1 MKKIYFTLLFLF
13 LLSTGVI
20 AQQFTL
26 SGRIKDQKGET
37 VPFTSVYLKN
47 STVGT
52 AANIDG
58 VYTFKLAKGSYTLV
72 YKTMS
77 YKTVERTVV
86 LDSNL
91 VENIILTPES
101 YTLKEVAIQSN
112 GKDPAYEIIKNAIKN
127 RELHLNEVKE
137 FSCKVYIKG
146 VQKLVGAPK
155 KFFGRDI
162 QKTLDLDTN
171 RRGILYQSE
180 SQSIYNCKRPHH
192 IHEQMIASKVAG
204 RNNAFSFNKAS
215 DLEINFYN
223 NIMLENVLSS
233 RGFVS
238 PIADFALFY
247 YHYKLLGTSIENGV
261 NINKIEVIPRR
272 RHDPVF
278 RGIIYIADDNWR
290 IQGTELYL
298 TKNTGI
304 NLIDTLNIIQQFVK
318 VKDAYMPSN
327 INFTFNGNVMGFKF
341 DGYYVGVYSDYDLQ
355 PNFPEDYFKGE
366 ILNIPKN
373 ANNKDTAYWAAARP
387 IPLNLE
393 EKRNY
398 IRKDSIARRQQSKYY
413 LDSVERAN
421 NNFTAPKFLLTHY
434 TINDRFNKV
443 SYKLDPLLKA
453 VFFNTVEGFGFKYGV
468 TYTKNFEYN
477 RKYSIRPEFRYGF
490 ANKTLTGNI
499 SAIYDYDPVKKAD
512 VRLDFGSGIYD
523 LNRYGT
529 MSLLSNTLNSLLFEK
544 NFPKFYQKSF
554 ITGASSRELAR
565 GLEGTASLDY
575 SRNKNLVNHSSFK
588 IFDKKEIEFTSNNP
602 FSPAIE
608 TPLFPDYTALTAN
621 LILTYTFAQKYIT
634 RPDGKIYQESKSPR
648 IEFAYRKGI
657 NSVLNSDVDY
667 DLVSL
672 EVYKDRLSAGMWG
685 YFSFVVGAG
694 KFLNN
699 SVLYY
704 PDSKHFRG
712 NNSLTSL
719 PNLRKFSFLD
729 FYQYSTDRH
738 YVEAHLEYNF
748 AGLITNKIP
757 LLRKLKLEEVMGG
770 SYLTQ
775 PLKKNYKEFYFG
787 LQRLIFRATYGF
799 AYDGNKKVQQG
810 FRISYGF

>member
-1 MKKIYFTLLFLF
+1 MKKIYFTLLLF
-13 LLSTGVI
+13 FMLSNSVI

-26 SGRIKDQKGET
+26 SGRITNQQGET

-47 STVGT
+47 STSGT

-58 VYTFKLAKGSYTLV
+58 VYSIKLAKGNYTIV

-77 YKTVERTVV
+77 YKTVERTMVM
-86 LDSNL
+86 DSNR
-91 VENIILTPES
+91 VENIVLTPES
-101 YTLKEVAIQSN
+101 YVLKEIAIVAN
-112 GKDPAYEIIKNAIKN
+112 AKDPAYEIIKNAIKN
-127 RELHLNEVKE
+127 REKHLNEVKE
-137 FSCKVYIKG
+137 FSCNVYIKG

-171 RRGILYQSE
+171 RKGILYQSE

-247 YHYKLLGTSIENGV
+247 YHYKLLGMSVENGV
-261 NINKIEVIPRR
+261 TINKIEVIPRR
-272 RHDPVF
+272 KNDPVF
-278 RGIIYIADDNWR
+278 RGVIYIADDNWR

-298 TKNTGI
+298 IKNSGI
-304 NLIDTLNIIQQFVK
+304 NLIDTLNITQQFVK
-318 VKDAYMPSN
+318 VQDAYMPSN

-341 DGYYVGVYSDYDLQ
+341 DGYYLGVYSNYNLQ

-366 ILNIPKN
+366 ILYIPKN
-373 ANNKDTAYWAAARP
+373 ANNKDTAYWSAARP
-387 IPLNLE
+387 IPLNME

-398 IRKDSIARRQQSKYY
+398 VRKDSIAKRQESKYY

-421 NNFTAPKFLLTHY
+421 NNFTTAKLLLTNF
-434 TINDRFNKV
+434 TINDRYNKI

-453 VFFNTVEGFGFKYGV
+453 VYFNTVEGFGFKYGV

-490 ANKTLTGNI
+490 ANKTLTGNV
-499 SAIYDYDPVKKAD
+499 SAVYDYDPVKRAN
-512 VRLDFGSGIYD
+512 VSLAFGSGVYD

-544 NFPKFYQKSF
+544 NFPKYYQKTF
-554 ITGASSRELAR
+554 LTGGTARELGR
-565 GLEGTASLDY
+565 GLEGSISLDY

-588 IFDKKEIEFTSNNP
+588 FFDKKDADFTSNNP
-602 FSPAIE
+602 FSPLIE

-621 LILTYTFAQKYIT
+621 AVLTYTFGQKYIT

-648 IEFAYRKGI
+648 IELAYRKGI
-657 NSVLNSDVDY
+657 KNLLDSDVDY

-672 EVYKDRLSAGMWG
+672 EVYKDRLSTGLWG

-699 SVLYY
+699 NVLYY

-719 PNLRKFSFLD
+719 PDLRKFSFLD

-757 LLRKLKLEEVMGG
+757 LIRKLKLEEVMGG